1 MTTLLEESIDKR
13 AHSPLTWLLSRQI
26 FWVFVAAVVAVT
38 ALSLATDTFA
48 TQRNLFNVTRNFAF
62 VGIVALGMTAV
73 IITGGID
80 LSVGS
85 IVCLAGIMLGVVMN
99 AGYSIWAGVGAALLT
114 SLAIGA
120 LNGVLIAYVRMP
132 PFVITLGMLA
142 IARSLA
148 MVVSNNRMVYD
159 FGPDQAKLLALGG
172 GTTLGVAN
180 PVIALTV
187 LALITGY
194 LFRWTQWG
202 RHVFAIGG
210 NEQAAMLAGV
220 RVNRVKVG
228 VYMVSALPAG
238 ITAVLEVGWLGAVT
252 TNLGQSM
259 ELAVI
264 AAAVIGGAN
273 LSGGTGTAFGA
284 VIGAALIE
292 VIRNSL
298 LLLGVDAFWQGT
310 FVGSFIVLAVMFD
323 KLKGSL
329 TESREWL
336 FSGPPLIVDVEATAD
351 HLPADDGAR
360 RHEGVEHDQRRR
372 DHQHACIP
380 SDTLTTISN

>member
-1 MTTLLEESIDKR
+1 MSMTTLLEESIDR
-13 AHSPLTWLLSRQI
+13 RTHSPLTWVLSRQT
-26 FWVFVAAVVAVT
+26 FWVFVAAVVAVV

-48 TQRNLFNVTRNFAF
+48 TQKNLFNVTRNFAF

-85 IVCLAGIMLGVVMN
+85 IVCLAGIVLGVVMN
-99 AGYSIWAGVGAALLT
+99 AGYSIWIGVGAALLT
-114 SLAIGA
+114 SLATGA
-120 LNGVLIAYVRMP
+120 LNGVLIAYLRMP
-132 PFVITLGMLA
+132 PFVVTLGMLA

-148 MVVSNNRMVYD
+148 MVASNNRMVYD

-180 PVIALTV
+180 PAIALVV
-187 LALITGY
+187 LVLITGY

-202 RHVFAIGG
+202 RHIFAIGG
-210 NEQAAMLAGV
+210 NEQAAIATGV
-220 RVNRVKVG
+220 RVNRIKVA
-228 VYMVSALPAG
+228 VYMISAFTAG

-329 TESREWL
+329 TE
-336 FSGPPLIVDVEATAD
+336 
-351 HLPADDGAR
+351 
-360 RHEGVEHDQRRR
+360 
-372 DHQHACIP
+372 
-380 SDTLTTISN
+380 

>member
-1 MTTLLEESIDKR
+1 MSDAIAPAALARRLAARLEIR
-13 AHSPLTWLLSRQI
+13 MLGLALI
-26 FWVFVAAVVAVT
+26 VFVG
-38 ALSLATDTFA
+38 LSLASPFFLLSN
-48 TQRNLFNVTRNFAF
+48 NLLNLLDQSVVT
-62 VGIVALGMTAV
+62 GITAVGMTFV
-73 IITGGID
+73 ILTGGID

-85 IVCLAGIMLGVVMN
+85 VVCLAGIMLGVVMN
-99 AGYSIWAGVGAALLT
+99 AGYSIWVGVGTALLT

-132 PFVITLGMLA
+132 PFVVTLGMLA

-148 MVVSNNRMVYD
+148 MVASNNRMVYD

-172 GTTLGVAN
+172 GTTFGVAN
-180 PVIALTV
+180 PAIALAL
-187 LALITGY
+187 LALVTGY

-202 RHVFAIGG
+202 RHVFALGG
-210 NEQAAMLAGV
+210 NEQAAMRAGV
-220 RVNRVKVG
+220 RVNRIKVA
-228 VYMVSALPAG
+228 VYMASALTAG
-238 ITAVLEVGWLGAVT
+238 IAAVLEVGWLGAVT

-273 LSGGTGTAFGA
+273 LSGGSGTAFGA

-329 TESREWL
+329 TE
-336 FSGPPLIVDVEATAD
+336 
-351 HLPADDGAR
+351 
-360 RHEGVEHDQRRR
+360 
-372 DHQHACIP
+372 
-380 SDTLTTISN
+380 

>member
-1 MTTLLEESIDKR
+1 MTALLEESIDKR
-13 AHSPLTWLLSRQI
+13 THSSLTWLLSRQT

-38 ALSLATDTFA
+38 ALSLVTDTFA
-48 TQRNLFNVTRNFAF
+48 TQKNLFNVTRNFAF

-85 IVCLAGIMLGVVMN
+85 IVCLAGIILGVVMN
-99 AGYSIWAGVGAALLT
+99 AGYSIWVGVGAALLT

-120 LNGVLIAYVRMP
+120 INGVLIAYVRMQ
-132 PFVITLGMLA
+132 PFVVTLGMLA

-148 MVVSNNRMVYD
+148 MVASNNRMVYD
-159 FGPDQAKLLALGG
+159 FGPDQAKLLAIGG
-172 GTTLGVAN
+172 GTTFGVAN
-180 PVIALTV
+180 PVIALAV

-220 RVNRVKVG
+220 RVNRIKVG
-228 VYMVSALPAG
+228 VYMLSALTAG

-259 ELAVI
+259 ELTVI

-298 LLLGVDAFWQGT
+298 LLLGIDALWQGM

-323 KLKGSL
+323 KLKGSS
-329 TESREWL
+329 TE
-336 FSGPPLIVDVEATAD
+336 
-351 HLPADDGAR
+351 
-360 RHEGVEHDQRRR
+360 
-372 DHQHACIP
+372 
-380 SDTLTTISN
+380 